1 MKLLHRRVSQELDV
15 RLGEEVGYAIRFED
29 RTSDRTRIK
38 YLTDGVLLRESLSN
52 PELDQYSVIIL
63 DEAHERSLNTYITTT
78 TCLYIYALFSMRCY
92 IFFVCFG
99 VFVYANLDCRDIL
112 LGLMKR
118 LVKRR
123 ASNLK
128 VIITSATLDGDKVS
142 QFFSN
147 CPVLNV
153 PGKLY
158 PVEILY
164 SNERPK
170 SYLESSL
177 KTALGMNSVLFFGV
191 VMYHF
196 LYLQCGGFF
205 LLF

>member
-1 MKLLHRRVSQELDV
+1 
-15 RLGEEVGYAIRFED
+15 
-29 RTSDRTRIK
+29 
-38 YLTDGVLLRESLSN
+38 
-52 PELDQYSVIIL
+52 
-63 DEAHERSLNTYITTT
+63 
-78 TCLYIYALFSMRCY
+78 
-92 IFFVCFG
+92 
-99 VFVYANLDCRDIL
+99 
-112 LGLMKR
+112 MKR

-128 VIITSATLDGDKVS
+128 VLITSATLDGDKVS

-177 KTALGMNSVLFFGV
+177 KTALGMISILCYSLGHYV
-191 VMYHF
+191 YR
-196 LYLQCGGFF
+196 LYSQCGGFF
-205 LLF
+205 MLF